1 MSAGGIGLAGALGYL
16 VSRAAVAPVE
26 RLRRAAEQVATTRDL
41 SRRIEAAGSDELA
54 ALARSFNLMLNAL
67 ESSLDAQRQ
76 LVADASHELRTPL
89 ASLRTNIEV
98 LSRSDLIGDGERR
111 ALLVDVIDQLEEL
124 TELVGDLVELARDAE
139 HEQEPAELVRLDLV
153 VADAIERRRLTAGG
167 VEFELD
173 SEPSPVL
180 AVERR
185 LERAV
190 SNLLDNAV
198 KWSPPG
204 GRVEVRVADGELSVR
219 DHGPG
224 IAPEDLPHIFDRFYR
239 SAAARG
245 LPGSGLG
252 LAIVRQ
258 VAETQ
263 GGSVSVANADG
274 GGAVFMLR
282 LPPVAGRGDG
292 PRLSAARAQRV
303 GKPIVIPTIASA
315 EPAIAAIPASVSAG
329 SESSATAK
337 PPTASAVPEGDE
349 PPPAAAR
356 AAALGLGQPRS
367 GDQHP
372 EAGDPRAGRQ
382 QAGHH
387 DRRGGSGE
395 DQRQLEGAQR
405 HRRADLDVEDDF
417 ADPVEG
423 LDLEL
428 QRAVLADA
436 VGDGE
441 DQQRALVGPG
451 RRGRVGDRELA
462 LGGHVG
468 ADLERVGAL
477 ALGELELLVE
487 GVDDRVVGRRRPRLA
502 RSRSRSP

>member
-1 MSAGGIGLAGALGYL
+1 MTFRGRIVLLSGLATAVVVATVSILTYVLVRNELRDRIDSELQRDVEERFDIPLLGSGDLPRLVVRRSAATGRTELVPVGGSDRADVLRLFLPPGQPGGQSVYAQLVYGDGKLIRPEGPHTDLPGRTEAREVAAGDRPAFFSDVDAAGSHLRVYTAQTVGGRAIQVARSLDDVDDTLSDLALILALVSAAGIGLAGALGYL
-16 VSRAAVAPVE
+16 ISRAAVAPVE

-41 SRRIEAAGSDELA
+41 SRRIDAAGTDELA

-98 LSRSDLIGDGERR
+98 LSRSERISEGDRR

-153 VADAIERRRLTAGG
+153 VADAIERRQLTAGG

-173 SEPSPVL
+173 SVPSTVL

-190 SNLLDNAV
+190 ANLLDNAV
-198 KWSPPG
+198 KWSPSG
-204 GRVEVRVADGELSVR
+204 GTVEVRVAEGELSVR
-219 DHGPG
+219 DHGAG
-224 IAPEDLPHIFDRFYR
+224 LAPEDLPHIFDRFYR

-274 GGAVFMLR
+274 GGAVFVFS
-282 LPPVAGRGDG
+282 LPPVA
-292 PRLSAARAQRV
+292 
-303 GKPIVIPTIASA
+303 
-315 EPAIAAIPASVSAG
+315 
-329 SESSATAK
+329 
-337 PPTASAVPEGDE
+337 
-349 PPPAAAR
+349 AAATVP
-356 AAALGLGQPRS
+356 A
-367 GDQHP
+367 
-372 EAGDPRAGRQ
+372 
-382 QAGHH
+382 
-387 DRRGGSGE
+387 
-395 DQRQLEGAQR
+395 
-405 HRRADLDVEDDF
+405 
-417 ADPVEG
+417 
-423 LDLEL
+423 
-428 QRAVLADA
+428 
-436 VGDGE
+436 
-441 DQQRALVGPG
+441 
-451 RRGRVGDRELA
+451 
-462 LGGHVG
+462 
-468 ADLERVGAL
+468 
-477 ALGELELLVE
+477 
-487 GVDDRVVGRRRPRLA
+487 
-502 RSRSRSP
+502 

>member
-1 MSAGGIGLAGALGYL
+1 MTFRGRIVLLSGLAAAVTVASVSIVTYVLVRSELRGRIDSELRRDVSETFAVPLLSEGDLPRLVVRRSAAGGRTELVPVGGRDSAAAARLYLPSGPLGGRSVYAQLVASDGALIRPRGPRTDLPGRSEASEVAAGDHPAYFSDVSAAGSHLRVYTAPIESGRAIQVARTLDDVDDTLSNLAWILALVSLAGIGLAGALGYL

-41 SRRIEAAGSDELA
+41 SRRIDATGSDELA

-98 LSRSDLIGDGERR
+98 LSRSESISDDDRR

-139 HEQEPAELVRLDLV
+139 HEQEPADLVRLDLV

-190 SNLLDNAV
+190 ANLLDNAV
-198 KWSPPG
+198 KWTPPG
-204 GRVEVRVADGELSVR
+204 GRVEVRVAAGELCVR
-219 DHGPG
+219 DHGAG

-263 GGSVSVANADG
+263 GGSVSVHNAED
-274 GGAVFMLR
+274 GGAVFTLR
-282 LPPVAGRGDG
+282 LP
-292 PRLSAARAQRV
+292 RV
-303 GKPIVIPTIASA
+303 PA
-315 EPAIAAIPASVSAG
+315 E
-329 SESSATAK
+329 
-337 PPTASAVPEGDE
+337 
-349 PPPAAAR
+349 
-356 AAALGLGQPRS
+356 
-367 GDQHP
+367 
-372 EAGDPRAGRQ
+372 
-382 QAGHH
+382 
-387 DRRGGSGE
+387 
-395 DQRQLEGAQR
+395 
-405 HRRADLDVEDDF
+405 
-417 ADPVEG
+417 
-423 LDLEL
+423 
-428 QRAVLADA
+428 VLATT
-436 VGDGE
+436 
-441 DQQRALVGPG
+441 
-451 RRGRVGDRELA
+451 
-462 LGGHVG
+462 
-468 ADLERVGAL
+468 
-477 ALGELELLVE
+477 
-487 GVDDRVVGRRRPRLA
+487 
-502 RSRSRSP
+502 